1 MSARKK
7 TKKTKAKNPLSSF
20 GFLKRRKK
28 STKKRSW
35 VGPTLVSFLRVV
47 AFVCLLGAIAV
58 GLLFLEEYVK
68 GTAAGSNKK
77 LYLELARVPSWVDS
91 GLQNRLLEVAGG
103 SDGNIRFDEQAAR
116 TVRRNIEE
124 QFLWLDDV
132 TVQAGQHVF
141 RIEGKWRK
149 PLARVK
155 TGIDEEYYIDAEQ
168 VVLDFVPM
176 PELPIVE
183 IVGLSMQP
191 EMPPPGKVW
200 RAEDLA
206 AAITILDRM
215 GQLDR
220 SLTPEKPL
228 LFEIGCIDVSN
239 YCGRRDSTQP
249 HIVMHTKD
257 NIEIIWGA
265 EWGKWQQYLES
276 SDAEKLTKLY
286 DYYEHH
292 GTLSVGVKY
301 INLRD
306 PQDKIPLPIDKY

>member
-1 MSARKK
+1 MS
-7 TKKTKAKNPLSSF
+7 LFSF
-20 GFLKRRKK
+20 GFLKRKKK
-28 STKKRSW
+28 STKKASW
-35 VGPTLVSFLRVV
+35 VGPTLLSFLRVV
-47 AFVCLLGAIAV
+47 AVVCLLGAVAV

-68 GTAAGSNKK
+68 GTAAGSNRR
-77 LYLELARVPSWVDS
+77 LYLELAKVPSWVDS

-103 SDGNIRFDEQAAR
+103 NDGNIRFDEQAAH
-116 TVRRNIEE
+116 TVRNNIEE
-124 QFLWLDDV
+124 QFVWLDDV
-132 TVQAGQHVF
+132 TVQARPEVL

-149 PLARVK
+149 PLASVK
-155 TGIDEEYYIDAEQ
+155 SGVDEKYYIDAEK
-168 VVLDFVPM
+168 VVLDFTPM

-183 IVGLSMQP
+183 IVGLSMRP

-200 RAEDLA
+200 RAEDLEA
-206 AAITILDRM
+206 AVTILERM
-215 GQLDR
+215 NQLDR
-220 SLTPEKPL
+220 SLTPDKPL
-228 LFEIGCIDVSN
+228 LFEIDCINVSN
-239 YCGRRDSTQP
+239 YSGRKDSTKP

-276 SDAEKLTKLY
+276 TDVEKLTKLY